1 MPLFVTTG
9 QVRQRADVFSGGSY
23 SSSSDLRVHFGL
35 GSASDVDKLEIRW
48 PSGKVEMLNKPP
60 IDRILT
66 VVEGKGIS
74 TK

>member
-1 MPLFVTTG
+1 MFVTTG

-48 PSGKVEMLNKPP
+48 PSGNVEMLNKPP

-66 VVEGKGIS
+66 VVEGKGNS